1 MNNQIKNGS
10 NKGNPTFKLKQIVEM
25 AGGSVDAMLFV
36 TSSMNVKVKEFN
48 QARVNVGSNYNSLK
62 VLKSLII

>member
-62 VLKSLII
+62 VLKSLIV